1 MMLRFENL
9 LTKHFN
15 VLVHNINNPVCKKRM
30 LPLDSTGS
38 PDCWNSQFFLF
49 ASLKIH
55 REQHHHSEKL
65 LIGLLLRFMY
75 TLHYACIVKSF
86 L

>member
-1 MMLRFENL
+1 
-9 LTKHFN
+9 
-15 VLVHNINNPVCKKRM
+15 M

-65 LIGLLLRFMY
+65 LIGYITFYVCMLEYAYIAKVVFV
-75 TLHYACIVKSF
+75 TLYVYIKSQEAVYNR
-86 L
+86 